1 MKKIEIRYL
10 PDGNHWRTYLF
21 ENDNKYHNAL
31 NFRNVDKLSDHI
43 EVLLSGRY
51 NPDVPNN
58 YKEDRL
64 TTIKERLELEFNCS
78 VVIVRDAS
86 QTEHFGV
93 TEDRESL

>member
-21 ENDNKYHNAL
+21 EVGERYHEAL

-43 EVLLSGRY
+43 EVLLGGRY

-64 TTIKERLELEFNCS
+64 SAIKERLESEFNCP

-86 QTEHFGV
+86 PTEHFGA
-93 TEDRESL
+93 TPDRGGI